1 MTKTEINVFIYLVGD
16 YAAQTEWGKKH
27 WLDFDVWRTVRN
39 GAIGAFFGPLVSVY
53 YDFSDLILPPEVLSN
68 APKKIFMDQT
78 VYLATKCSV
87 YIMLVGMLAGRSFN
101 DCFDDVKSRIWTIM
115 SRAWRFWPFVH
126 CITYSVIPPAQRILW
141 VNCVDIVWSSI
152 LASITADEKSTVESE
167 SLLADEGGCESSQI
181 NVTRPPCEDGA
192 ELPESEEAREGGKWP
207 SGPSRYRE

>member
-101 DCFDDVKSRIWTIM
+101 DCFDDVKSRIWIEQGLAILAFC
-115 SRAWRFWPFVH
+115 SLHHLQRD
-126 CITYSVIPPAQRILW
+126 PPSTA
-141 VNCVDIVWSSI
+141 DIVGELCGHRVVI
-152 LASITADEKSTVESE
+152 DPCIYNCGREKY
-167 SLLADEGGCESSQI
+167 G
-181 NVTRPPCEDGA
+181 
-192 ELPESEEAREGGKWP
+192 
-207 SGPSRYRE
+207 